1 MEREQPQVDRRLVE
15 SLNERIATLAVDMEK
30 IRVAEYVDLFND
42 PKRLLYLNF
51 LAGMA
56 RGLGM
61 TIGFTVLGAVALLIL
76 RELVVLNLPLI
87 GGFIAEVVRMVQ
99 TQLGM

>member
-1 MEREQPQVDRRLVE
+1 MEREEPQVDRRLVE
-15 SLNERIATLAVDMEK
+15 SLNERIAMLAVDMEK

-51 LAGMA
+51 LAGLA

-61 TIGFTVLGAVALLIL
+61 TVGFTVLGAVAVLIL

>member
-1 MEREQPQVDRRLVE
+1 MEREEPQVDRRLVE
-15 SLNERIATLAVDMEK
+15 SLNERIAMLALDMEK

-51 LAGMA
+51 LAGLA

-61 TIGFTVLGAVALLIL
+61 TVGFTVLGAVAVLIL